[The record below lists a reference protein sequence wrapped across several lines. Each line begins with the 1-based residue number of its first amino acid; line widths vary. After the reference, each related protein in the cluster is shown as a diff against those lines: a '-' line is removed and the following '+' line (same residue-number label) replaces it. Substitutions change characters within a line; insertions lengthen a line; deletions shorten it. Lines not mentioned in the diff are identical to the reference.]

1 MRKVIKVFGLIL
13 IFAVFFSKTE
23 LVMAGSIN
31 EYEAELI
38 AIGEG
43 TFYYNNKEYV
53 ATEAAKLKVYNYLM
67 QNDVNLSASQAAEA
81 KDTFWG
87 NIAKGIEDG
96 YLVCVTPP
104 ETDDGGNTSGGTTSG
119 GFIDTPAEDTTV
131 VYTYTEMKTTMYAK
145 QAVNV
150 RNLPG
155 TNGARVGSLSA
166 NQEITVTGQ
175 CVETGWYRI
184 IYNGTEAYVSNNYL
198 TDTAIE
204 EETEVVTEIET
215 ETQNS
220 EIEQATE
227 DANVAETETSTE
239 TEASTDTEISAG
251 TEETSEVE
259 TETEVVLREK
269 HFNKG
274 LNMATVAMII
284 GGIALV
290 AGIIVV
296 VSHKNRRY

>member
-1 MRKVIKVFGLIL
+1 
-13 IFAVFFSKTE
+13 
-23 LVMAGSIN
+23 MAGSIN

-43 TFYYNNKEYV
+43 VFEYNGIEYV
-53 ATEAAKLKVYNYLM
+53 ATDAAKQRVYNYLM
-67 QNDVNLSASQAAEA
+67 QNDVNLSASQANEA
-81 KDTFWG
+81 KTEFWG
-87 NIAKGIEDG
+87 NIAAGISNG
-96 YLVCVTPP
+96 YLVPLNPTP
-104 ETDDGGNTSGGTTSG
+104 DSDSNGGNSAGGSNVSGGGNSTNDSNWSG
-119 GFIDTPAEDTTV
+119 SVSDTPEENTTV

-155 TNGARVGSLSA
+155 TNGVKVGSLSA

-227 DANVAETETSTE
+227 DANVAETETSIE
-239 TEASTDTEISAG
+239 TEASTD

-274 LNMATVAMII
+274 LNMTTVAMII
-284 GGIALV
+284 GGIALAV
-290 AGIIVV
+290 GIIVV
-296 VSHKNRRY
+296 ISHKNRRY